1 MMTICSQSFY
11 AKILYIFN
19 EKCGPISMNYSACL
33 TGQKIMALT
42 GSHSNGNQRSV
53 CVLVAKP
60 AAILDSGQFF
70 KINEVDVSVSL
81 DIHS

>member
-1 MMTICSQSFY
+1 
-11 AKILYIFN
+11 
-19 EKCGPISMNYSACL
+19 
-33 TGQKIMALT
+33 MALT

-81 DIHS
+81 DIHSWCGAYFLGILGVDELYF